1 MASATK
7 ITTFRRK
14 RKQSNMGKKRKAKLR
29 NKGTT
34 QSYEALFGPEK
45 SASK

>member
-7 ITTFRRK
+7 ITKFRRK
-14 RKQSNMGKKRKAKLR
+14 RKKSKMGKTRKAKLR

-34 QSYEALFGPEK
+34 LSHAALFDAAK
-45 SASK
+45 

>member
-14 RKQSNMGKKRKAKLR
+14 RKTSNMGKKRKAQLR

-34 QSYEALFGPEK
+34 KSYEALFGSEK
-45 SASK
+45 ASK